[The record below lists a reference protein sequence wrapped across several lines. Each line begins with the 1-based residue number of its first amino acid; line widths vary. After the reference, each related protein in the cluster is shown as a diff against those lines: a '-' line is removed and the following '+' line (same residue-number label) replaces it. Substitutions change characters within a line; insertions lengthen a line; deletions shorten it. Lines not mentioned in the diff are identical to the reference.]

1 MGQTWLWGSDAVTP
15 GVNPDAAFGI
25 PPDTFWMSGHDG
37 QSVCIIKSRQLVIV
51 RLGLTPYAAGY
62 TSQRLVQ
69 AVLEATQPQRAPA
82 HGALRTAQPAR
93 ALESRPSWMSSLFR
107 LSCWLSPRS
116 FPSSIR
122 YPAHSSFSARR
133 ANSITKCGPRPRV
146 GLRSTAFIIVAAS
159 LYIGAYVLGF
169 FGVSLPVLRVAGGII
184 VAAAGWRMLN
194 APDVTEQRR
203 TETPEPKSID
213 VAPSR
218 LAFYPLTMPLTTG
231 PGTISVAVSLGAGRP
246 SGFHASSLLFFVE
259 TLAAT
264 ALLSVLIYGFYRN
277 SAYLAKWIGVTGT
290 TIVVRLSAFLL
301 FCIGIQVGWNG
312 LSELLGSLPYTT
324 VS

>member
-1 MGQTWLWGSDAVTP
+1 MDLSFSIFLLTFTALFSI
-15 GVNPDAAFGI
+15 VNPLSGAFIFFGATRELE
-25 PPDTFWMSGHDG
+25 P
-37 QSVCIIKSRQLVIV
+37 KV
-51 RLGLTPYAAGY
+51 R
-62 TSQRLVQ
+62 SQ
-69 AVLEATQPQRAPA
+69 
-82 HGALRTAQPAR
+82 TARWIA
-93 ALESRPSWMSSLFR
+93 
-107 LSCWLSPRS
+107 
-116 FPSSIR
+116 I
-122 YPAHSSFSARR
+122 Y
-133 ANSITKCGPRPRV
+133 
-146 GLRSTAFIIVAAS
+146 AFIIVAAS

-203 TETPEPKSID
+203 SETPEPKSID

-231 PGTISVAVSLGAGRP
+231 PGTISVAISLGAGRP
-246 SGFHASSLLFFVE
+246 TGFRASLLAFFVE

-264 ALLSVLIYGFYRN
+264 ALLSILIYGFYRN
-277 SAYLAKWIGVTGT
+277 SPRLAQLIGVTGT

-312 LSELLGSLPYTT
+312 VSELLGTLPFLT